1 MLYWHARDVWINK
14 LELCFF
20 AIGLKYSMKY
30 VLVLAAFF
38 LGLSMCHLRDLTA
51 FVTRV
56 IWGLKS
62 HKFVWSTNLCDSGY
76 VLTQIHIKDKTDR
89 YPN

>member
-38 LGLSMCHLRDLTA
+38 LGLSMCHPCDLTA

-56 IWGLKS
+56 IN
-62 HKFVWSTNLCDSGY
+62 HTNLCD
-76 VLTQIHIKDKTDR
+76 LQICVILGMSSHKFT
-89 YPN
+89 